1 MCAKSVFNELALN
14 CTQTGAQSRSHC
26 HCLKDLTSLG
36 TSVSLSSGV
45 FTDTQQT
52 HTMMAS
58 IPMSPHLTESELSM
72 ENMRIKSRIMS
83 RKAMKLM
90 DNTNQ
95 MNGLTISAINGHIN
109 GQPIVR
115 SIKTM
120 TPNGNGS
127 RFVLNGNTN
136 FSSLRIEDPK
146 KVEDTTDDDVKLMLA
161 TIPEISR
168 HFVVCGK
175 LGEGTFSKVFRAKH
189 LHNSSKE
196 YALKYIIPTI
206 RPSRIASEL
215 RYLRD
220 LGGNKN
226 IIDLKTCFFS
236 RGHTVLVMPIFPH
249 QKFTDYVNQLSVEEV
264 KHYMKNLLISLERVH
279 SFQVIH
285 RDVKPANFLYDRKT
299 RRYALVDFGLAQNER
314 ELLVRTYTN
323 GAFRRLHSSK
333 DLPID
338 NKFKIPDNIK
348 TNSTSV
354 AKRLALNDCTTSATN
369 NTGNTNS
376 LVRNESKWQIRKR
389 SRNEAQLMER
399 SKVAPKR
406 ARLES
411 TRVESSVFNSPI
423 TPTVFK
429 SPTSKPSVTTT
440 TEIMSTPVKCGIS
453 IIPETPPKTIQKNLN
468 KALNIETNEE
478 VFPKEVNETPKSSR
492 YKSAKR
498 SRSVVNRSIDLK
510 CECLGANQVCNTC
523 KAKPELVAPRAGTPG
538 FRAPEVLLK
547 YLLQTTL
554 IDIWSAGVIMA
565 SLLSGRYPFFRNT
578 DDMTSL
584 AEIITI
590 FGSKRLLK
598 TAKDLDKTLVISSN
612 YLPMNLKQ
620 ICERLRGKGST
631 FKAPDSA
638 YDLLDKLLD
647 PNPKTRWSASKALT
661 HPFFSDDTN

>member
-1 MCAKSVFNELALN
+1 MAKTL
-14 CTQTGAQSRSHC
+14 TAQMMNNLLIDSES
-26 HCLKDLTSLG
+26 SL
-36 TSVSLSSGV
+36 
-45 FTDTQQT
+45 
-52 HTMMAS
+52 
-58 IPMSPHLTESELSM
+58 E
-72 ENMRIKSRIMS
+72 ENQRIMS
-83 RKAMKLM
+83 RILSRKGVKCDFAGAL
-90 DNTNQ
+90 
-95 MNGLTISAINGHIN
+95 NGRPMAGGGCGGGGGATPPAPNR
-109 GQPIVR
+109 R
-115 SIKTM
+115 SMPVQTMKTM
-120 TPNGNGS
+120 GANNN

-146 KVEDTTDDDVKLMLA
+146 KVEDMNDNDVKTMLA
-161 TIPEISR
+161 SIPEISR

-189 LHNSSKE
+189 LHNSAKE

-220 LGGNKN
+220 LGGAKN
-226 IIDLKTCFFS
+226 VIHLKTCFFS

-249 QKFTDYVNQLSVEEV
+249 QKFTDYVNQLSVPEV
-264 KHYMKNLLISLERVH
+264 THYMKNLLIALERVH

-285 RDVKPANFLYDRKT
+285 RDIKPANFLFDRKT

-323 GAFRRLHSSK
+323 GAFRRLHSNK
-333 DLPID
+333 ETGDN

-348 TNSTSV
+348 HNTNSAV
-354 AKRLALNDCTTSATN
+354 KRLALNDCTTSATN
-369 NTGNTNS
+369 NSGKT
-376 LVRNESKWQIRKR
+376 VAKNETKWQIRKR
-389 SRNEAQLMER
+389 SRNEAQFVER
-399 SKVAPKR
+399 TKIAPKR
-406 ARLES
+406 ARI
-411 TRVESSVFNSPI
+411 ESSVFHSPI

-429 SPTSKPSVTTT
+429 SPASRQSPTTT
-440 TEIMSTPVKCGIS
+440 TGVDTLSTPVKCGIS
-453 IIPETPPKTIQKNLN
+453 VIPETPPKTIQKNLN
-468 KALNIETNEE
+468 HALNNETNDQL
-478 VFPKEVNETPKSSR
+478 FPKEVNETPKSR
-492 YKSAKR
+492 YKKVHKKSKTIANK
-498 SRSVVNRSIDLK
+498 SIDLK
-510 CECLGANQVCNTC
+510 CECLATNQVCGVC
-523 KAKPELVAPRAGTPG
+523 KGKPELIAPRAGTPG

-590 FGSKRLLK
+590 FGSKRVLK
-598 TAKDLDKTLVISSN
+598 TAKDLDKTLIISSN
-612 YLPMNLKQ
+612 YQPMDLKEL
-620 ICERLRGKGST
+620 CERLRGKGST
-631 FKAPDSA
+631 FKPPDSA

-661 HPFFSDDTN
+661 HPFFFTDDRN